1 MQLKRDTDY
10 AIRIL
15 LIIAESTLNKN
26 EPKEMDLK
34 AICERADVP
43 GQVAL
48 RLCNLLSETSF
59 IKKADEDRGYISER
73 DLSGKTVFDIIEA
86 VEGRCNL
93 LAVFDRRT
101 ELYARYGHALEAMND
116 DLSSELKKMTIR
128 TILDSENAKRL
139 SDE

>member
-1 MQLKRDTDY
+1 M
-10 AIRIL
+10 
-15 LIIAESTLNKN
+15 ESTLSKSQFYQY
-26 EPKEMDLK
+26 LSL
-34 AICERADVP
+34 ADVP

-48 RLCNLLSETSF
+48 RLCNLLSEMSF
-59 IKKADEDRGYISER
+59 IKKADEGRGYVSER

-116 DLSSELKKMTIR
+116 DLSSELKKR
-128 TILDSENAKRL
+128 RFGRF
-139 SDE
+139 